1 MTPPCATANRHRAWP
16 SRHRKMSRWR
26 VSLAAAGVTE
36 IEAGTPAM
44 GQEEIAAIRAVA
56 EAGLA
61 ATIIGWCQIKPA
73 DVDAEIEA
81 GVSVVIL
88 SIPSS
93 DAQIAAKLGGAVWPC
108 WSG

>member
-1 MTPPCATANRHRAWP
+1 
-16 SRHRKMSRWR
+16 MSRSR
-26 VSLAAAGVTE
+26 VPLAAAGVTE

-56 EAGLA
+56 EASLA

-73 DVDAEIEA
+73 DVDPEIEA
-81 GVSVVIL
+81 GVSMVIL

-93 DAQIAAKLGGAVWPC
+93 DAQIAVKLGGAVWA